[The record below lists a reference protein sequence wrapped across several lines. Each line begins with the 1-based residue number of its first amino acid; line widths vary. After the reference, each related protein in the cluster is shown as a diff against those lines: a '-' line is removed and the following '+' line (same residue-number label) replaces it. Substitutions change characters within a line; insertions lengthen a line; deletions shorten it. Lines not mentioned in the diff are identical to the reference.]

1 MKKKASQNDL
11 VIDYIREYGSI
22 TTLEAFRDLGI
33 TRLASRIHDL
43 KKAGHE
49 FERETISGRNRF
61 GAKVHFMKYTLK
73 DI

>member
-1 MKKKASQNDL
+1 MSQNDL
-11 VIDYIREYGSI
+11 VLEYCRAYGSI

-43 KKAGHE
+43 KKAGYE

>member
-1 MKKKASQNDL
+1 MNQNDL
-11 VIDYIREYGSI
+11 VLEYCRAYGSI

-49 FERETISGRNRF
+49 FERETISGKNRF
-61 GAKVHFMKYTLK
+61 GDEVHFTKYTLK
-73 DI
+73 ECLI